1 MTERANAAPVHP
13 RPTSD
18 AVEVTLESLAGTDAR
33 WAVLH
38 GEDALARGH
47 TDSDIDLVVDR
58 NPLSLYAELV
68 PRLMSNGLHPIGVV
82 VYDIGAAALFLLEAD
97 LGGRVQLDLMHD
109 PLGHGRLG
117 LRTAPLLEFAIDGTR
132 WPRVSA
138 TDSRLYQAAKRV
150 WKQDLESLSRLAAEI
165 RPEEMSRYRYRAR
178 TVFATPQRA
187 ACVIEALEHRRL
199 PRFTQTFEHRLLS
212 LRRYLTRMGKPV
224 GHWIH
229 IDDSD
234 ESVGAVIHKALY
246 HALPYVGAG
255 QLGAGWG
262 SRLAALARIAY
273 KRRKPALIVST
284 GRLTGPFRPDFV
296 LAAEDATPQAVVRA
310 MESRT
315 LSLLGLSN

>member
-18 AVEVTLESLAGTDAR
+18 AVEVTLESLAGTGAR

-97 LGGRVQLDLMHD
+97 LRGRVQLDLIHD
-109 PLGHGRLG
+109 PRGHGRLG
-117 LRTAPLLEFAIDGTR
+117 LRTDPLLESAAEGAK
-132 WPRVSA
+132 WPRVSS

-150 WKQDLESLSRLAAEI
+150 WKRDLESLSRLAAEI
-165 RPEEMSRYRYRAR
+165 TPEDMSLYRRRAR
-178 TVFATPQRA
+178 TVFATPQRT

-212 LRRYLTRMGKPV
+212 LRRYAARLAKPA

-229 IDDSD
+229 VDDVND
-234 ESVGAVIHKALY
+234 SVVTEIHKALQ
-246 HALPYVGAG
+246 HALPYVDVGR
-255 QLGAGWG
+255 LGADWR
-262 SRLAALARIAY
+262 SRLAALVRIEC
-273 KRRKPALIVST
+273 KRRKPALLVST
-284 GRLTGPFRPDFV
+284 GRLTWPFRPDVV
-296 LAAEDATPQAVVRA
+296 LSRADASPQAVVRA
-310 MESRT
+310 MEHRT
-315 LSLLGLSN
+315 LRLLGLST